1 MKPSINILLSGGG
14 TGGHIYPAIAI
25 ANELRERHPRAR
37 FLFVGASGRMEM
49 EKVPQLGYE
58 IKGLDIS
65 GLQRSLSLK
74 NLAFPFKLLKS
85 LLQASRI
92 LDKFRPEVVI
102 GTGGFASGPT
112 LFMAVVK
119 GVPSLIQEQN
129 SYPGITNRLLARRA
143 KKICVAYDGLEKYF
157 PMEKVLK
164 TGNPVRQDLLDI
176 DNKRAEAIQHY
187 GLDPDK
193 KTLVVL
199 GGSLGARVINRT
211 VEKYLNDLLQG
222 KVQLIWQTGKLYYEE
237 YKKYG
242 DRQGVQV
249 REYIQRMDLLYAAA
263 DILISRAGAGT
274 ISELCIV
281 GKPVIFIPSPN
292 VAEDHQTKN
301 ARALADRQAAIL
313 LRESEIDRLPQVFA
327 DLLSDEIAQ
336 GELGENIKKLA
347 LPDATKRI
355 ADEVEKLVK

>member
-1 MKPSINILLSGGG
+1 
-14 TGGHIYPAIAI
+14 
-25 ANELRERHPRAR
+25 
-37 FLFVGASGRMEM
+37 
-49 EKVPQLGYE
+49 
-58 IKGLDIS
+58 
-65 GLQRSLSLK
+65 
-74 NLAFPFKLLKS
+74 
-85 LLQASRI
+85 
-92 LDKFRPEVVI
+92 
-102 GTGGFASGPT
+102 
-112 LFMAVVK
+112 
-119 GVPSLIQEQN
+119 
-129 SYPGITNRLLARRA
+129 
-143 KKICVAYDGLEKYF
+143 
-157 PMEKVLK
+157 MEKVLK

-199 GGSLGARVINRT
+199 GGSLGARVINLT